1 MRPRNFTPY
10 PLSIPFMTA
19 RAATLDH
26 APDSVSVAP
35 VRPDAPGVPFPHVA
49 DDAVDEALAEVTA
62 ARAAP
67 LERALLLVRAVSV
80 VAAVLLAFALRHDL
94 RYAMSPS
101 TPQEISVGTGA
112 AELDALSHRLVAL
125 RAVPGAVGG
134 VDYRRPT
141 AGVTYRLAP
150 LVDRADIYVELVIPD
165 GVDPSRFVPPTT
177 LRGRLVPLDDAGV
190 RFQGARSL
198 LGNSI
203 PGQAVP
209 ARAFLLEHGAEPSP
223 RSPGAVVAG
232 LALLIGA
239 VQAAFLVAQLRRTA
253 S

>member
-1 MRPRNFTPY
+1 
-10 PLSIPFMTA
+10 MTA

-49 DDAVDEALAEVTA
+49 DDALDEALAVVEA

-67 LERALLLVRAVSV
+67 LVRALQIVRAVSIV
-80 VAAVLLAFALRHDL
+80 GAMLLAFALRQDL
-94 RYAMSPS
+94 RYAMSPA
-101 TPQEISVGTGA
+101 TPQEITVATGTT
-112 AELDALSHRLVAL
+112 ELDALSHRLVAL

-141 AGVTYRLAP
+141 AAATYRLAP
-150 LVDRADIYVELVIPD
+150 LVDRNDVYVELMIPA
-165 GVDPSRFVPPTT
+165 GVDPTRFVPPTT

-198 LGNSI
+198 LERATGHPVS
-203 PGQAVP
+203 AH
-209 ARAFLLEHGAEPSP
+209 AFLLEQGAEPSP
-223 RSPGAVVAG
+223 RSPGAVVAA
-232 LALLIGA
+232 LALVIAA
-239 VQAAFLVAQLRRTA
+239 VQAAFLVAQLRRRAT
-253 S
+253 